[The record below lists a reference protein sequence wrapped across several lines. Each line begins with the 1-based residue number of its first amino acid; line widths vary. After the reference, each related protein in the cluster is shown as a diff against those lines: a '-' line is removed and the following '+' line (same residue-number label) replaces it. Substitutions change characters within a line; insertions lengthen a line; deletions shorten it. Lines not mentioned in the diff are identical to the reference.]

1 VGQKWVLKLCCMY
14 PSGEHTLADN
24 DDGAKIETDPLHGVY
39 LLNDLGEWTGPMIKW
54 MSDKAKIVKVVSP
67 RLGNFLEWVHKD
79 EVTSLIKSA
88 GDKARDINL
97 PESSLPKGAG
107 NLLPAYSDII
117 TLTGLDE
124 RDYREIEGQGLIF
137 LKGVF
142 EKHQP
147 CRNLSLFAH
156 NGKRLWL
163 C

>member
-1 VGQKWVLKLCCMY
+1 KVVREELERHLEDHSDLRSELPSLVLIYPQDQHYLKSGFVGQKWVLKLCCMY

-39 LLNDLGEWTGPMIKW
+39 LLNDLGKWTGPMIKW

-107 NLLPAYSDII
+107 NLLPAY
-117 TLTGLDE
+117 
-124 RDYREIEGQGLIF
+124 
-137 LKGVF
+137 
-142 EKHQP
+142 
-147 CRNLSLFAH
+147 
-156 NGKRLWL
+156 
-163 C
+163 